1 MCLGIIAVSIASVL
15 LSMYVVKAT
24 ANDDTLLD
32 LENIAQSYTSIIY
45 YKSTNAE
52 GQDCLLY
59 TSRCV

>member
-45 YKSTNAE
+45 
-52 GQDCLLY
+52 
-59 TSRCV
+59 